1 MKHFYLI
8 TNTSKKD
15 IEPVAREIVRYL
27 EKRGCTCKRRSGDL
41 LPLTEDMPEDVKKN
55 GHYTD
60 IADVPEDTEC
70 AIVLGG
76 DGTML
81 QAARDLAC
89 RNIPLFGINRGHLGY
104 LSQVSRQED
113 IPPALERLL
122 VGKFRI
128 NRRMM
133 LVGRIICDGK
143 IYAEDIAL
151 NDVILNRFGMDAL
164 HFDVYVN
171 DEFSARYDA
180 DGIIV
185 CTPTGST
192 AYNLSAGG
200 PIVEPGSNMI
210 ILTPICAHSLG
221 ARSIVL
227 SPDSRVSIRL
237 RPEYRFRQCV
247 SFDGGVA
254 VKMNPKDRVDV
265 ERSLLTAPLVELDEI
280 PFLERI
286 RRKIGHI

>member
-8 TNTSKKD
+8 TNTRKKD
-15 IEPVAREIVRYL
+15 IEPFAEEIVRYL
-27 EKRGCTCKRRSGDL
+27 EKRGCTCKRRTSDL
-41 LPLTEDMPEDVKKN
+41 LPPDAAEEEMKN

-60 IADVPEDTEC
+60 PADVPEDTDC

-81 QAARDLAC
+81 QAARDLAPL
-89 RNIPLFGINRGHLGY
+89 NLPLFGINRGHLGY

-113 IPPALERLL
+113 AAPALERLL

-143 IYAEDIAL
+143 VYAEDIAL
-151 NDVILNRFGMDAL
+151 NDVILNRYGMDAL

-210 ILTPICAHSLG
+210 ILTPICAHALS
-221 ARSIVL
+221 ARSIIL
-227 SPDSRVSIRL
+227 SPDSRVSVRL
-237 RPEYRFRQCV
+237 CPGFKFRQCV

-254 VKMNPKDRVDV
+254 VKMNPEDRIDV
-265 ERSLLTAPLVELDEI
+265 ERSDLTAPLVELDNV

-286 RRKIGHI
+286 RRKIGQI